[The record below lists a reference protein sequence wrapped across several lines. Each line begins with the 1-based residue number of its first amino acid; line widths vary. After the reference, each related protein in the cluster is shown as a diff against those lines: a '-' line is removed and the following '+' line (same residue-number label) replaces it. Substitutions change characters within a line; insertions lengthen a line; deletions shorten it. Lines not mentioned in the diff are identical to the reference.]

1 MYKIIKYLSAN
12 FSIITEEKHP
22 KKGTLRGA
30 HPVGFE
36 PTTFRSV
43 AERSIQ
49 LSYGCIIF
57 NSINSYKL
65 FIHRDPYFTDAGGR
79 VHVLVSGYW

>member
-1 MYKIIKYLSAN
+1 M
-12 FSIITEEKHP
+12 P
-22 KKGTLRGA
+22 KKSMCFLIDAHRRIA

-49 LSYGCIIF
+49 LSYGCIIL
-57 NSINSYKL
+57 NSLNSGKL
-65 FIHRDPYFTDAGGR
+65 FNHRNPYFTDAGGR
-79 VHVLVSGYW
+79 LHVLVSGYW